1 MSKKYIKEAFP
12 LPRKSLFTYR
22 NAFKNTFPLNGKIKL
37 AVAGVS
43 QNRRKKME
51 ENQFAPAEIRLF
63 FKNWVSHFP
72 QTGKKS
78 LNNGILFQIK
88 SVSTSGNGEFVLEYV
103 SIRPK
108 NCFHWQEYPN
118 DDKKNGCQ

>member
-12 LPRKSLFTYR
+12 LPSKSLFTYR

-51 ENQFAPAEIRLF
+51 ENQFASAEIRLF
-63 FKNWVSHFP
+63 FKNWISHFP

-78 LNNGILFQIK
+78 LNKGILFQIDRK
-88 SVSTSGNGEFVLEYV
+88 SVSTSWNGEFVQEYV

-108 NCFHWQEYPN
+108 NCFH
-118 DDKKNGCQ
+118 